1 MSKELDDPQAL
12 KRQTKRLL
20 LSALAGFAAAL
31 VGGTSGI
38 AVLVLA
44 NRLKLGWLISL
55 GSHGGWVSFLW
66 VQLCGLI
73 FGIAGFWFM
82 WKRRKD

>member
-20 LSALAGFAAAL
+20 LSALTGFAAAL
-31 VGGTSGI
+31 AGGALGI

-44 NRLKLGWLISL
+44 NRLKLEFLTR
-55 GSHGGWVSFLW
+55 WVSFLW

-73 FGIAGFWFM
+73 FGIVGFWFM

>member
-1 MSKELDDPQAL
+1 MSEELDDPQVL
-12 KRQTKRLL
+12 KRQGKRLA

-31 VGGTSGI
+31 VGGALGI

-44 NRLKLGWLISL
+44 NRLKLGWLT
-55 GSHGGWVSFLW
+55 GWVSLLW

-73 FGIAGFWFM
+73 FGIVGFWFM

>member
-1 MSKELDDPQAL
+1 MREELDDPQVL

-31 VGGTSGI
+31 VGGALGI
-38 AVLVLA
+38 AVLVIA
-44 NRLKLGWLISL
+44 NRLKLGWLT
-55 GSHGGWVSFLW
+55 GWVSFLW

-73 FGIAGFWFM
+73 FGIVGFWFM
-82 WKRRKD
+82 WKRRKA